1 MILRVDS
8 DSLAS
13 VMILDKRLEEY
24 PEPYRGQKD
33 MTLIVSFSQ
42 YTGFIHRYLEVTDY
56 LATPSVY
63 LKSKLALGETDKL
76 LKAFY
81 KDMAC
86 AIMKEV
92 WFASRGGVATRIVHE
107 LADSPVYTIEY
118 VNAVS
123 EVYKREAGAAYMSLL
138 ESMEQCG
145 YSYNAGVL
153 HRQVDDVNYATLLY
167 AMSSPTN
174 EYGISFAKWS
184 MTEE

>member
-1 MILRVDS
+1 M
-8 DSLAS
+8 
-13 VMILDKRLEEY
+13 
-24 PEPYRGQKD
+24 
-33 MTLIVSFSQ
+33 
-42 YTGFIHRYLEVTDY
+42 
-56 LATPSVY
+56 
-63 LKSKLALGETDKL
+63 
-76 LKAFY
+76 
-81 KDMAC
+81 
-86 AIMKEV
+86 